1 MTAPEVA
8 KLEVLEVASESI
20 MHSTVQ
26 DIVDPNN
33 NLDGGSQYIYEQ
45 FNEKKS
51 TATEAAADTN

>member
-1 MTAPEVA
+1 MN
-8 KLEVLEVASESI
+8 SESI

-26 DIVDPNN
+26 DNVDPNT

-51 TATEAAADTN
+51 TVTEVADATESR